1 MHHGSRWIR
10 SQYLFRNSRFYLFQN
25 KFLDKLFMKQH
36 QIERDADKHKENV
49 QEKQKK
55 GQTVPKTATGRQTV
69 FRCSQKTY
77 KKNIYKQ
84 INNRRYTCRHEQ
96 QKNGQESSALSVQ
109 LFSL

>member
-55 GQTVPKTATGRQTV
+55 GQTVPKTAIDRGAYR
-69 FRCSQKTY
+69 
-77 KKNIYKQ
+77 
-84 INNRRYTCRHEQ
+84 
-96 QKNGQESSALSVQ
+96 
-109 LFSL
+109 